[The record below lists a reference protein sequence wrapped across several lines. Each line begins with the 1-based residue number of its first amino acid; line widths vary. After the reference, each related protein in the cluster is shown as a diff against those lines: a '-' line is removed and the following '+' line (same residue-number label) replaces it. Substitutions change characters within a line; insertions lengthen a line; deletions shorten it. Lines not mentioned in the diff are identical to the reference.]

1 LQASTANLVI
11 CNSIENGGVGAAML
25 DGYTRAVGLQAD
37 VIVKLDG
44 DGQMDVGLMEMLKKP
59 QKMAL
64 PIL

>member
-1 LQASTANLVI
+1 
-11 CNSIENGGVGAAML
+11 ML